1 MSNEATDSSKLSK
14 DQLLDALDN
23 EITKISATQ
32 TAAGWNQWAILGAIA
47 ALLWLLI
54 DTWEKG
60 RFELHNVLFL
70 TLALSFSWDILRQSV
85 ARFDSPPNKR
95 SNQRPRFYSISSI
108 LAATRSAI
116 LFQLLK
122 YAALF
127 LVATSLKTKFLL
139 LPEIYLGVIVVAG
152 FFALIISLC
161 ENFPEQP
168 SKPNK
173 ILHRVQRIVVVFF
186 CALEYSSVIFV
197 WGYCWFIHDTIS
209 IPDVRF
215 ALVAS
220 GIIYLVSLSVY
231 NRVPTVFL
239 ESFQTIRH
247 ELTFDRIS
255 LQDAISQTDL
265 LLTGKTLSQAL
276 QPHFNKLMDALKE
289 AHSCLRVSHGLIVN
303 IKNLALQLE
312 KLDFNSERHAQIR
325 KDIERCMDENEKFSE
340 VFSAALKKSQKI
352 GNTFRA
358 RREHLVFLTP
368 ETVTETKIFAEQF
381 EKIYLEMKV
390 QSEETRMEY
399 ASFRGI
405 MKRLDSPRATIPE
418 TTK

>member
-1 MSNEATDSSKLSK
+1 MSNEATDSSKMSK

-23 EITKISATQ
+23 EIAKISANQ

-60 RFELHNVLFL
+60 RLELHNVLFL

-85 ARFDSPPNKR
+85 ACFDSPPNKR
-95 SNQRPRFYSISSI
+95 SNQKPRFYSLNSI

-116 LFQLLK
+116 LFQSLK

-127 LVATSLKTKFLL
+127 LIAASLKTKFLL
-139 LPEIYLGVIVVAG
+139 IPQIYIGVIVVTG
-152 FFALIISLC
+152 FFALMISLC

-173 ILHRVQRIVVVFF
+173 ILHRVQRVIVVFF
-186 CALEYSSVIFV
+186 CALEFSSVIFV
-197 WGYCWFIHDTIS
+197 WGYCWLIHDTIS

-220 GIIYLVSLSVY
+220 GIVYLVSLAVN

-255 LQDAISQTDL
+255 LQDAMVQTDL

-276 QPHFNKLMDALKE
+276 QPHFNKLMDTLKE
-289 AHSCLRVSHGLIVN
+289 AHSCLRVSHAQIVN

-312 KLDFNSERHAQIR
+312 GLDSSSESYGQIR
-325 KDIERCMDENEKFSE
+325 KDIDRCLDENGKFSE
-340 VFSAALKKSQKI
+340 VVSAALKKAKKNWERISH
-352 GNTFRA
+352 A
-358 RREHLVFLTP
+358 P
-368 ETVTETKIFAEQF
+368 
-381 EKIYLEMKV
+381 
-390 QSEETRMEY
+390 
-399 ASFRGI
+399 
-405 MKRLDSPRATIPE
+405 
-418 TTK
+418 